1 MERIKLK
8 GEVPSAINPPKGCR
22 FHERC
27 LYATDICKSKEP
39 EFKEYESGHFAS
51 CHNIGEF

>member
-1 MERIKLK
+1 IKLK

-27 LYATDICKSKEP
+27 LYATDICKSREP